1 MQGKREFYFRIDGIF
16 MKMRSSELAGIVAKI
31 ATGGQGRAVKVQ
43 QIPNE
48 NVGTYWIRIY

>member
-1 MQGKREFYFRIDGIF
+1 
-16 MKMRSSELAGIVAKI
+16 MKMRRSELAGIVAKI